1 MMEEALRIFGTLPLQ
16 SAMGLYAGFVSV
28 SSECVDAMTDALAA
42 RDMATLS
49 LEASRLQGACT
60 QVGATTAATT
70 CSLIAMAGRFD
81 SNDDAIVVAWHV
93 LLQDIDLFENG
104 VAKALAARR
113 AYARTRRQIQ
123 W

>member
-1 MMEEALRIFGTLPLQ
+1 
-16 SAMGLYAGFVSV
+16 MGLYNGFVRA

-42 RDMATLS
+42 RDTATLA
-49 LEASRLQGACT
+49 LQASRLQGACT
-60 QVGATTAATT
+60 QVGATTVAAT

-81 SNDDAIVVAWHV
+81 AADDAIVVAWHV
-93 LLQDIDLFENG
+93 LVADLDLFERN
-104 VAKALAARR
+104 AAEALAARR